1 MKSEKLY
8 EDWKRHRSQ
17 VEVGDDFNE
26 KVMGNVYAYEKK
38 QQGSL
43 FSIQRL
49 VEAVS
54 AHRWVQAA
62 MIFIGAVVG
71 FVRLAVM
78 LHVLLYT

>member
-1 MKSEKLY
+1 MKNEKFY
-8 EDWKRHRSQ
+8 EDWKEHRSQ
-17 VEVGDDFNE
+17 VELGGDFNE
-26 KVMGNVYAYEKK
+26 KVMGQVYAYEKK
-38 QQGSL
+38 QGGSL
-43 FSIQRL
+43 FNIQRL

-62 MIFIGAVVG
+62 MLAIGAVIG